1 MTAVTAPCV
10 LIIEDEPVNRELL
23 SENLRDEGYRVVTAE
38 DGAQAWQIID
48 ADPARLDLILLD
60 RMLPDMDGVELL
72 RRIRA
77 RSDLDLTPVVMQ
89 TARNADEDIADG
101 LRAGAYYYL
110 TKPFSATTLL
120 SIVAAALREHQQQTA
135 LVETTLKAAQTLRC
149 MQRGEFRFRTPTEAR
164 DLASLAANAAPD
176 AGRVVLGLSEL
187 LLNAVEHGNLGL
199 SYAEKSALLQS
210 GALQEELARRLALPE
225 YGSRFATL
233 EIERNDSALSFRVL
247 DQGSGFAWEPYLE
260 MTPDRAFDTHGRG
273 IAMARLISFDRL
285 EYRGIGNEVLATV
298 NLASAP

>member
-1 MTAVTAPCV
+1 MTVPCV
-10 LIIEDEPVNRELL
+10 LVIEDEPVNRELL
-23 SENLRDEGYRVVTAE
+23 SENLRDEGYGVVAAE

-48 ADPARLDLILLD
+48 AEPTRFDLILLD
-60 RMLPDMDGVELL
+60 RMLPDIDGVELL

-77 RSDLDLTPVVMQ
+77 RPDLDLTPVVMQ

-120 SIVAAALREHQQQTA
+120 SIVSAAVREHRQQTA

-149 MQRGEFRFRTPTEAR
+149 MQRGEFRFRTPGEAR

-199 SYAEKSALLQS
+199 SYAEKGELLQS
-210 GALQEELARRLALPE
+210 DQLHQELARRLALPE
-225 YGSRFATL
+225 YSARFATL
-233 EIERNDSALSFRVL
+233 EIERRADALSFRVR
-247 DQGSGFAWEPYLE
+247 DQGAGFAWEDYLE
-260 MTPDRAFDTHGRG
+260 ITPDRAFDTHGRG
-273 IAMARLISFDRL
+273 IAMARLISFDQI
-285 EYRGIGNEVLATV
+285 EYRGIGNEVVATV
-298 NLASAP
+298 SLSPTPQT